1 MNFRIVTLLLLPAL
15 LLLFTACKK
24 DEPLPGEGMR
34 VVMLAYGSTFD
45 DHAFLQSCKSGL
57 EQARL
62 DLGIAASY
70 DIDTTTGQYIQRL
83 EKYADEGYQMI
94 IAVGYMW
101 DEAIGAA
108 AKKYPHTRFVLVDAA
123 LSQPRQNTLSVLFD
137 VDEVTFPLGF
147 LAAWWAEK
155 HDPTDPAIGFVS
167 AADIPQIRQF
177 SVPFMKGAGRFNQQY
192 GRQVTVHGVYAG
204 SFIDQARGSY
214 LADSLFGIG
223 ADVMFGVGGLTGNGA
238 LYKARELG
246 KQAIG
251 VDVDQY
257 HSLPD
262 VAGALLSSA
271 MKNLDRA
278 IYAVVKTHIDGT
290 FNGGGTY
297 TGSLTNQGVQ
307 MAPYHDYEAQIP
319 DSVKSAI
326 VAIRAGIIDGSIQT
340 GWPEKK

>member
-57 EQARL
+57 EQARK
-62 DLGIAASY
+62 DLGIAAAY
-70 DIDTTTGQYIQRL
+70 DIDTTTDQYILRL
-83 EKYADEGYQMI
+83 EKYASEGYQMI

-101 DEAIGAA
+101 DEAIGAT
-108 AKKYPHTRFVLVDAA
+108 AKKYPGTRFVMVDAA
-123 LSQPRQNTLSVLFD
+123 LSQPLDNTLSVLFD

-147 LAAWWAEK
+147 LAAWWADA
-155 HDPTDPAIGFVS
+155 HDPGDPATGYVS
-167 AADIPQIRQF
+167 AVDIPQIRQF
-177 SVPFMKGAGRFNQQY
+177 SVPFQKGTERFNQQY

-204 SFIDQARGSY
+204 SFIDQAKGAY
-214 LADSLFGIG
+214 LSDSLFGIG

-257 HSLPD
+257 HSMPD

-297 TGSLTNQGVQ
+297 TGNLANQGVQ
-307 MAPYHDYEAQIP
+307 MAPYHDYEALIP
-319 DSVKSAI
+319 DSVKTAI
-326 VAIRAGIIDGSIQT
+326 AAIREGIINGSIHT